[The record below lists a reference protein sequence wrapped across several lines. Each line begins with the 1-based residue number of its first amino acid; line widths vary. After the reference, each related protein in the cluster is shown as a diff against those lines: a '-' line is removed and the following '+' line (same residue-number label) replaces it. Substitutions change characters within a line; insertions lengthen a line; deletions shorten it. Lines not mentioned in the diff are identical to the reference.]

1 MQKNKRPKA
10 GQPQKFSEE
19 SATVAIRVP
28 KSKKEH
34 YKRVFRA
41 FVESKEI
48 KHVTE
53 LLQDFK

>member
-1 MQKNKRPKA
+1 MTKLKRPTA
-10 GQPQKFSEE
+10 GQPPKFSEE

-41 FVESKEI
+41 FVEAKEI
-48 KHVTE
+48 KNVTE
-53 LLQDFK
+53 LLQINT